1 MLNQIE
7 ITGKSIKNLYL
18 LFKEKGGGGEGDLK
32 EVKVRNFK
40 IIIYIYLS
48 FLILLIHG
56 ILIANVKCQGLVGTQ
71 DNFMFV
77 LKSIW
82 YDLYE
87 LDFKG
92 FLIVRIYI
100 DRDDLIVILLTWTV
114 SCPIFSVVKFW
125 QMSFRINV
133 ANMF

>member
-18 LFKEKGGGGEGDLK
+18 LFKEKGGGEGDLK

-77 LKSIW
+77 LKSI
-82 YDLYE
+82 
-87 LDFKG
+87 
-92 FLIVRIYI
+92 
-100 DRDDLIVILLTWTV
+100 
-114 SCPIFSVVKFW
+114 
-125 QMSFRINV
+125 
-133 ANMF
+133 

>member
-18 LFKEKGGGGEGDLK
+18 LFKEKGGGGGGEGDLK

-71 DNFMFV
+71 DNSMFV
-77 LKSIW
+77 LKSI
-82 YDLYE
+82 
-87 LDFKG
+87 
-92 FLIVRIYI
+92 
-100 DRDDLIVILLTWTV
+100 
-114 SCPIFSVVKFW
+114 
-125 QMSFRINV
+125 
-133 ANMF
+133 